1 MNRQYVQSSNIASV
15 GYDSQAAIL
24 EIEFNG
30 GSVYQYYGVPVA
42 IYQGLMS
49 AASHGKFFHACVRDA
64 YRYVR
69 IS

>member
-1 MNRQYVQSSNIASV
+1 MNRQHVQSSNIVSL

-30 GSVYQYYGVPVA
+30 GSVYRYYGVPA
-42 IYQGLMS
+42 SIYLGLMS
-49 AASHGKFFHACVRDA
+49 AVSHGEYFHACVRDV
-64 YRYVR
+64 YPYVR